1 MYKFSDVPSPSKNMA
16 YPIIHHMYTGIKML
30 NKIDNP
36 SKQTVVVIYVW
47 SVQNGG
53 EVFLMNQDFWHIY
66 SRGLQKQEKDIPTL
80 LVNGLPCKGLE
91 MSPS

>member
-1 MYKFSDVPSPSKNMA
+1 MA

-53 EVFLMNQDFWHIY
+53 EVLLMNPRLLAHLQLW
-66 SRGLQKQEKDIPTL
+66 LQKQEKDIPTL

>member
-1 MYKFSDVPSPSKNMA
+1 MA

-47 SVQNGG
+47 SVQNGV
-53 EVFLMNQDFWHIY
+53 EVFLMNPRLLAHLQSW
-66 SRGLQKQEKDIPTL
+66 LQKQEKDISTL